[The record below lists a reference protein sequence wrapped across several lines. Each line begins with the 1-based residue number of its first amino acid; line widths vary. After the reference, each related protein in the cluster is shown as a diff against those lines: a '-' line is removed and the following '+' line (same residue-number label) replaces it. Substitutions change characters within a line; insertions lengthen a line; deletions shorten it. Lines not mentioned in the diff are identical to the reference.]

1 MKTRITEMFGV
12 ETPIVMG
19 GMTGV
24 GYGEL
29 VAAVANAGALGFIV
43 AHMFPSG
50 EALLAEIEKTRRLT
64 DKPFGVNLT
73 LLPSINPIP
82 YDAYREAIIES
93 GIKIVET
100 AGRAPV
106 DHLPRFK
113 EAGVKVIH
121 KCTSVRHAI
130 SAVKH
135 GVDVISIDGF
145 ECAGHPGEDDVGLI
159 VLLPATVDA
168 MDVPV
173 IASGGMADG
182 RSLVAA
188 LALGADGVN
197 MGTRFCATVEAQ
209 IHENVKDQI
218 VRNTERDT
226 VMVGRS
232 LRNSVR
238 VARNAISEQVA
249 EIQRDP
255 TKTFADVRELMAGA
269 RGRENV
275 LREGDVDG
283 GCGHRPSTRVARGSD
298 PRRQCPDFGAARRR
312 TDAALAPNR
321 RRRRPV
327 GVDRLCRSNV
337 GVVHVCS
344 DCRECRHPCP
354 GIGRPGRRIAVV
366 CLSSLG
372 HRQIGH
378 GPALSAGP
386 WRAPRFS
393 HRVVVCHWLAAA

>member
-1 MKTRITEMFGV
+1 LNYCFNQIETKREIQGMKTRITEMFGV

-29 VAAVANAGALGFIV
+29 VAAVANAGALGFIT
-43 AHMFPSG
+43 AHMFPTG
-50 EALLAEIEKTRRLT
+50 AALLAEIEKTKKLT
-64 DKPFGVNLT
+64 SKPFGVNLT

-82 YDAYREAIIES
+82 YDQYREAIIES

-121 KCTSVRHAI
+121 KCTSVRHSV

-145 ECAGHPGEDDVGLI
+145 ECAGHPGEDDIGLV

-168 MDVPV
+168 VDVPV

-188 LALGADGVN
+188 LALGAEGVN

-209 IHENVKDQI
+209 IHENVKRKI
-218 VRNTERDT
+218 VEYTERDT
-226 VMVGRS
+226 VLVGRT
-232 LRNSVR
+232 LKNTAR

-255 TKTFADVRELMAGA
+255 TKSFADVRELMAGV

-275 LREGDVDG
+275 LRDGDLDG
-283 GCGHRPSTRVARGSD
+283 GIWTTGQS
-298 PRRQCPDFGAARRR
+298 Q
-312 TDAALAPNR
+312 ALIHDIPTCAQLVRNIMAQA
-321 RRRRPV
+321 
-327 GVDRLCRSNV
+327 D
-337 GVVHVCS
+337 
-344 DCRECRHPCP
+344 
-354 GIGRPGRRIAVV
+354 GILSQRFAKIA
-366 CLSSLG
+366 G
-372 HRQIGH
+372 
-378 GPALSAGP
+378 
-386 WRAPRFS
+386 
-393 HRVVVCHWLAAA
+393 

>member
-1 MKTRITEMFGV
+1 MTAYPKTHALMARGAAFLGTEHAVLCGAMSWV
-12 ETPIVMG
+12 SERN
-19 GMTGV
+19 
-24 GYGEL
+24 L
-29 VAAVANAGALGFIV
+29 VAAISNAGGFGVSACGAMTPELLDREIAATKALT
-43 AHMFPSG
+43 A
-50 EALLAEIEKTRRLT
+50 
-64 DKPFGVNLT
+64 KPFGVNLP

-209 IHENVKDQI
+209 
-218 VRNTERDT
+218 
-226 VMVGRS
+226 M
-232 LRNSVR
+232 
-238 VARNAISEQVA
+238 
-249 EIQRDP
+249 
-255 TKTFADVRELMAGA
+255 
-269 RGRENV
+269 
-275 LREGDVDG
+275 
-283 GCGHRPSTRVARGSD
+283 
-298 PRRQCPDFGAARRR
+298 
-312 TDAALAPNR
+312 
-321 RRRRPV
+321 
-327 GVDRLCRSNV
+327 
-337 GVVHVCS
+337 
-344 DCRECRHPCP
+344 
-354 GIGRPGRRIAVV
+354 
-366 CLSSLG
+366 
-372 HRQIGH
+372 
-378 GPALSAGP
+378 
-386 WRAPRFS
+386 
-393 HRVVVCHWLAAA
+393 

>member
-24 GYGEL
+24 GYAEL
-29 VAAVANAGALGFIV
+29 VAAVANAGALGFIT
-43 AHMFPSG
+43 AHMFPTG
-50 EALLAEIEKTRRLT
+50 QALLDEIEKTQKLT

-82 YDAYREAIIES
+82 YDDYREAIIAS

-100 AGRAPV
+100 AGRAPT

-113 EAGVKVIH
+113 ENGVKVIH
-121 KCTSVRHAI
+121 KCTSVRHSI

-145 ECAGHPGEDDVGLI
+145 ECAGHPGEDDIGLI

-168 MDVPV
+168 LDVPV

-188 LALGADGVN
+188 LALGADAVN
-197 MGTRFCATVEAQ
+197 MGTRFCATVEAK
-209 IHENVKDQI
+209 IHENVKRQI
-218 VRNTERDT
+218 VDFNERDT
-226 VMVGRS
+226 VLVGRS
-232 LRNSVR
+232 LRNTAR

-255 TKTFADVRELMAGA
+255 TKTFADVRELMAGV

-275 LREGDVDG
+275 LKDGDMDG
-283 GCGHRPSTRVARGSD
+283 GIWTTGQSQALIHDIPTCAELVANIMA
-298 PRRQCPDFGAARRR
+298 QA
-312 TDAALAPNR
+312 DAIVHKRLAEIW
-321 RRRRPV
+321 
-327 GVDRLCRSNV
+327 G
-337 GVVHVCS
+337 
-344 DCRECRHPCP
+344 
-354 GIGRPGRRIAVV
+354 
-366 CLSSLG
+366 
-372 HRQIGH
+372 
-378 GPALSAGP
+378 
-386 WRAPRFS
+386 
-393 HRVVVCHWLAAA
+393 

>member
-1 MKTRITEMFGV
+1 MFTTRLTEMFGI

-29 VAAVANAGALGFIV
+29 VASVANAGALGFIT
-43 AHMFPSG
+43 AHMFPTG
-50 EALLAEIEKTRRLT
+50 EALIEEIRKTQALT

-82 YDAYREAIIES
+82 YDDYREAIIES

-100 AGRAPV
+100 AGRAPT

-121 KCTSVRHAI
+121 KCTSVRHSV
-130 SAVKH
+130 SAVKK

-168 MDVPV
+168 VDVPV

-197 MGTRFCATVEAQ
+197 MGTRFCATQEAK
-209 IHENVKDQI
+209 IHENVKRKI
-218 VRNTERDT
+218 VENTELDTVLVGRNLRNTA
-226 VMVGRS
+226 
-232 LRNSVR
+232 R
-238 VARNAISEQVA
+238 VARNAVSEKVA

-255 TKTFADVRELMAGA
+255 NTTFEDVRELMSGA
-269 RGRENV
+269 RARAAVDQG
-275 LREGDVDG
+275 GDVDG
-283 GCGHRPSTRVARGSD
+283 GIWSTGQSQALIHDIPTCADLVANIM
-298 PRRQCPDFGAARRR
+298 RQAREVR
-312 TDAALAPNR
+312 A
-321 RRRRPV
+321 
-327 GVDRLCRSNV
+327 RL
-337 GVVHVCS
+337 G
-344 DCRECRHPCP
+344 
-354 GIGRPGRRIAVV
+354 
-366 CLSSLG
+366 
-372 HRQIGH
+372 
-378 GPALSAGP
+378 
-386 WRAPRFS
+386 
-393 HRVVVCHWLAAA
+393 

>member
-29 VAAVANAGALGFIV
+29 VAAVANAGALGFIT

-50 EALLAEIEKTRRLT
+50 DALLEEIEKTKALT
-64 DKPFGVNLT
+64 NKPFGVNLT

-82 YDAYREAIIES
+82 YDEYREAIITS
-93 GIKIVET
+93 GVKIVET

-121 KCTSVRHAI
+121 KCTSVRHSV
-130 SAVKH
+130 SAVRH

-145 ECAGHPGEDDVGLI
+145 ECAGHPGEDDIGLV

-168 MDVPV
+168 VEVPV

-188 LALGADGVN
+188 LALGAEGVN
-197 MGTRFCATVEAQ
+197 MGTRFCATVEAK
-209 IHENVKDQI
+209 IHHNVKQQI
-218 VRNTERDT
+218 VDFTERDT
-226 VMVGRS
+226 GLVGRS
-232 LRNSVR
+232 LRNTAR

-249 EIQRDP
+249 EIQKDP
-255 TKTFADVRELMAGA
+255 TKTFNDVRELMAGV

-275 LREGDVDG
+275 LKDGDMNG
-283 GCGHRPSTRVARGSD
+283 GIWTTGQSQALIHDIPTCAEVVRNIMTQADDILASRFKAIRG
-298 PRRQCPDFGAARRR
+298 
-312 TDAALAPNR
+312 
-321 RRRRPV
+321 
-327 GVDRLCRSNV
+327 
-337 GVVHVCS
+337 
-344 DCRECRHPCP
+344 
-354 GIGRPGRRIAVV
+354 
-366 CLSSLG
+366 
-372 HRQIGH
+372 
-378 GPALSAGP
+378 
-386 WRAPRFS
+386 
-393 HRVVVCHWLAAA
+393 